1 MSFDMDFSQELK
13 SLLEIGEDVFSNMSD
28 DTSTTD
34 LRFSKTFSN
43 HDLEKQRNERIPKK
57 TRQNNMFSM
66 NVWRAWANSRNSKQE
81 TLLEKFKTVPV
92 VLDATTKEELSFWMC
107 RFVNEARRKDVK
119 YIYFLHMSR
128 TLLES
133 FVYVIYPS

>member
-1 MSFDMDFSQELK
+1 MSY
-13 SLLEIGEDVFSNMSD
+13 

-34 LRFSKTFSN
+34 SRFSKTFSN

-57 TRQNNMFSM
+57 TRQNIMFSM
-66 NVWRAWANSRNSKQE
+66 NVWRAWANTRNLKQE
-81 TLLEKFKTVPV
+81 TLLEKYKTVPV

-107 RFVNEARRKDVK
+107 RFVNEARRKDGK
-119 YIYFLHMSR
+119 YIYFLHISR

-133 FVYVIYPS
+133 FDYFINPS

>member
-13 SLLEIGEDVFSNMSD
+13 SLLEISEDVFSNMSD

-34 LRFSKTFSN
+34 SRVSKTFSN

-66 NVWRAWANSRNSKQE
+66 NVWRAWANSRNLKRE
-81 TLLEKFKTVPV
+81 TLLEKYKTVPV

-107 RFVNEARRKDVK
+107 RFVNEARRKDGK
-119 YIYFLHMSR
+119 YIYFLHISR
-128 TLLES
+128 TLL
-133 FVYVIYPS
+133 